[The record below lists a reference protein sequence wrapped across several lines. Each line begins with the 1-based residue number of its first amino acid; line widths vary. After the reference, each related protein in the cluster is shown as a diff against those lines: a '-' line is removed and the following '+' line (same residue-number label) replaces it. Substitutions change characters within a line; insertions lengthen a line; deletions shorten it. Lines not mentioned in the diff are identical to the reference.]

1 VIVQNGRVIAIEA
14 AEGSDGMIARAAAL
28 LDPAGGI
35 ACLVKMRKSAQDSHL
50 DMPVMGC
57 NTILSAAN
65 AGMSLLAIEADW
77 VLLADDISAI
87 KALCKTHG
95 VTLIGIDSSMTS

>member
-1 VIVQNGRVIAIEA
+1 
-14 AEGSDGMIARAAAL
+14 
-28 LDPAGGI
+28 
-35 ACLVKMRKSAQDSHL
+35 
-50 DMPVMGC
+50 
-57 NTILSAAN
+57 
-65 AGMSLLAIEADW
+65 LAIEADS